1 MIYYGRYMSQLIYNM
16 SEKSQAKPLFNFEK
30 LPKTVSNVTIV
41 LVFLNIVNVMY
52 RYLGYVFG
60 YQESIVDISLILNTK
75 SN

>member
-1 MIYYGRYMSQLIYNM
+1 MS
-16 SEKSQAKPLFNFEK
+16 
-30 LPKTVSNVTIV
+30 KTVSNVTIV

-75 SN
+75 ND

>member
-1 MIYYGRYMSQLIYNM
+1 MIYYGRYMSQLIYNI
-16 SEKSQAKPLFNFEK
+16 SVKSQAKLLFNFEK
-30 LPKTVSNVTIV
+30 MSKTVSNVTIV

-75 SN
+75 ND